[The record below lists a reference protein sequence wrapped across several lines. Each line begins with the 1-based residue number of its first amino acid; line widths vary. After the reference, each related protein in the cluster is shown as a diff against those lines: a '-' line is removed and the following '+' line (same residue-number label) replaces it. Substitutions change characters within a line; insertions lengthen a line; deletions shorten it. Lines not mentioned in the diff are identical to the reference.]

1 MHIDDYSFG
10 HMTVDGQAYEKDLI
24 LLPDRVRANWWRDE
38 GHRLSPADLE
48 DVFEARPDVL
58 VIGTGAHGVMR
69 VPPETKRAV
78 EEAGIELV
86 AEKTGRAVERYNE
99 LAGSDRRVAGGFH
112 LTC

>member
-1 MHIDDYSFG
+1 MHIDDYAFG
-10 HMTVDGQAYEKDLI
+10 HMTVDGQAYEKDLV

-38 GHRLSPADLE
+38 GHRLAPADLE
-48 DVFEARPDVL
+48 DVFEAEPEVL

-69 VPPETKRAV
+69 VPRQTRQAV

-86 AEKTGRAVERYNE
+86 AEKTARAAEHYNE
-99 LAGSDRRVAGGFH
+99 LAASGRRVAAGFH